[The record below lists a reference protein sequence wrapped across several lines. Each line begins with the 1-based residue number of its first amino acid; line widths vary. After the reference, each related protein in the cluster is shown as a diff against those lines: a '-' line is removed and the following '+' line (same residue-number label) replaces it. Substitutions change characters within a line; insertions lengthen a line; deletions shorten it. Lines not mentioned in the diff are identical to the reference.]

1 MITCSDHGRRG
12 AALPGERGVVTIMF
26 ALLLPVLLGF
36 GAFAIDYPYLLVT
49 RAQMQTAADAAA
61 MAGGRYLGEG
71 GVPNWATATAQAQAM
86 LANNKVDGKVITQA
100 TIQTGYWDTSG
111 NQMGLQLL
119 PMTPTKTDVPA
130 IRVSISRSSGQNSGE
145 IKTMFANFFGIASLP
160 VSVSAV
166 AARAGPSTIGANVL
180 FPLAMPQ
187 CMYDT
192 YWNSSTSPPGP
203 KIDPSTKKVY
213 VFQFGS
219 ATYTGCNISG
229 NKFPAGAW
237 AGPTSSD
244 TSSSKLQSLVTD
256 RIGQSM
262 SIGDK
267 VFINSGNFGNP
278 LYNAVN
284 NCSAAAAVANQTC
297 RYVSVAIF
305 ANNAT
310 TGYNPI
316 TGFACIEIL
325 SAVGSSSKYVR
336 ASMSTKCPTTPS
348 SGIGPSYGVATPPKL
363 FM

>member
-1 MITCSDHGRRG
+1 MQQHSGGLGRQHRT
-12 AALPGERGVVTIMF
+12 ERGVVSLIF

-36 GAFAIDYPYLLVT
+36 GAFAVDYPYLLVT
-49 RAQMQTAADAAA
+49 RAQMQNVADAAA

-71 GVPNWATATAQAQAM
+71 GTPNWATAAAQAQAM
-86 LANNKVDGKVITQA
+86 LASNRVDGKTITQA

-111 NQMGLQLL
+111 TQMGLQLL

-130 IRVSISRSSGQNSGE
+130 IRVSFSRSAGQNTGE
-145 IKTMFANFFGIASLP
+145 IKTLFANFFGIASVP
-160 VSVSAV
+160 ASVIAV
-166 AARAGPSTIGANVL
+166 AARASPSTIGANVL

-192 YWNSSTSPPGP
+192 YWNPSSTPPGP
-203 KIDPSTKKVY
+203 KIDPSTQKVY
-213 VFQFGS
+213 VFQFGT
-219 ATYTGCNISG
+219 ATYAGCNING

-237 AGPTSSD
+237 AAASSAD
-244 TSSSKLQSLVTD
+244 SSSSTLQSLVTG

-278 LYNAVN
+278 LYTAVN
-284 NCSAAAAVANQTC
+284 NCSAAAVQSNQTC

-305 ANNAT
+305 ANNST

-325 SAVGSSSKYVR
+325 SASGSSKYVQ
-336 ASMSTKCPTTPS
+336 ASMSNQCPTIPS
-348 SGIGPSYGVATPPKL
+348 SGLGPGYGVAGPPKL
-363 FM
+363 FF

>member
-1 MITCSDHGRRG
+1 MAFVNRKLDVRST
-12 AALPGERGVVTIMF
+12 AERGVVSLIF
-26 ALLLPVLLGF
+26 ALLLPLLLGF
-36 GAFAIDYPYLLVT
+36 GAFAVDYPYLLLT
-49 RAQMQTAADAAA
+49 RTQMQTVADAAA

-71 GVPNWATATAQAQAM
+71 GTPNWTTAVAQAQAM
-86 LANNKVDGKVITQA
+86 LASNTVDGKTITQA

-130 IRVSISRSSGQNSGE
+130 IRVSIARSAGQNTGE
-145 IKTMFANFFGIASLP
+145 IRTVFANFFGIASLP
-160 VSVSAV
+160 VSVTAV
-166 AARAGPSTIGANVL
+166 AARSGPSTIGANVL

-192 YWNSSTSPPGP
+192 YWNASSSPPGP
-203 KIDPSTKKVY
+203 KIDPITKKVY

-219 ATYTGCNISG
+219 STYTGCTING

-237 AGPTSSD
+237 AAATSAD
-244 TSSSKLQSLVTD
+244 TSASKLQSLVTD

-262 SIGDK
+262 SIGDN

-278 LYNAVN
+278 LYTAVN
-284 NCSAAAAVANQTC
+284 NCSAAAALANQTC

-305 ANNAT
+305 ANTAT
-310 TGYNPI
+310 SGYNAI

-325 SAVGSSSKYVR
+325 SAVGASSKYVQ
-336 ASMSTKCPTTPS
+336 ASMSTQCPTTPS
-348 SGIGPSYGVATPPKL
+348 SGIGPSYGVAGPPKL
-363 FM
+363 FL